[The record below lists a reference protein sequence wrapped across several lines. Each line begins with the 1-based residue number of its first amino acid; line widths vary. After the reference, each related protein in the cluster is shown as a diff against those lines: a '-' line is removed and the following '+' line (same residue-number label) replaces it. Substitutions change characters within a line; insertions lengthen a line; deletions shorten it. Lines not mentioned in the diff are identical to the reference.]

1 MGSHSKLNQGGGD
14 ALRLPCREESGGHE
28 MGGDVLGSQAQ
39 GDGEEGVALGETLR
53 GWISQSDGL

>member
-53 GWISQSDGL
+53 GWIS

>member
-1 MGSHSKLNQGGGD
+1 
-14 ALRLPCREESGGHE
+14 

-53 GWISQSDGL
+53 GWIS